1 MKKYLFFD
9 DYSEGAHPLIFEAL
23 TKSNFQQESGYG
35 NDSFS
40 NKAKDVLRD
49 IIKNTSA
56 DIHFVSGGT
65 QANLIIISSILKPYE
80 SVICANTGHINIH
93 EAGAV
98 EATGHKI
105 NSIKSDD
112 GKITPEMIKQVLD
125 FHQDEHMVK
134 PKLVFISNATELGTI
149 YNKSELETLSTFCKS
164 NNLYLYLDGAR
175 IGTAV
180 MSKQSDLTLVDIT
193 KLVDIYYIGWTKN
206 GALF

>member
-1 MKKYLFFD
+1 M
-9 DYSEGAHPLIFEAL
+9 
-23 TKSNFQQESGYG
+23 
-35 NDSFS
+35 
-40 NKAKDVLRD
+40 D

-134 PKLVFISNATELGTI
+134 PKVVF
-149 YNKSELETLSTFCKS
+149 
-164 NNLYLYLDGAR
+164 
-175 IGTAV
+175 TAN
-180 MSKQSDLTLVDIT
+180 SKE
-193 KLVDIYYIGWTKN
+193 YP
-206 GALF
+206 